1 MTCICH
7 SLLKLTIFP
16 SNGSYQKT
24 ESNLSKVGKLVDGE
38 LRPKSI
44 QVFSKASP
52 PPFFVV
58 MLHSSLFPNECLD
71 IWTQWYFME
80 CCNEKFQ
87 KPKTS
92 WNFKTKHE
100 NISYM
105 ISYNQMEMNILQ
117 TQIANY

>member
-1 MTCICH
+1 MNIWI
-7 SLLKLTIFP
+7 S
-16 SNGSYQKT
+16 
-24 ESNLSKVGKLVDGE
+24 ELSDI
-38 LRPKSI
+38 SWH
-44 QVFSKASP
+44 
-52 PPFFVV
+52 VV
-58 MLHSSLFPNECLD
+58 MK
-71 IWTQWYFME
+71 
-80 CCNEKFQ
+80 KFQ